1 MKYVFIK
8 KFETGETSIGLI
20 DDPLEVFKSGEYKP
34 NNGDKIYQLGSEVTV
49 EVSVKVK
56 SSPVYRGGIA
66 IPAIDPAGTLMNDD
80 LGVGDYRG

>member
-20 DDPLEVFKSGEYKP
+20 DDPLEVYKSGEYKP
-34 NNGDKIYQLGSEVTV
+34 ENGDKIYQLGNEISV

-56 SSPVYRGGIA
+56 SNTRSDIGYMPGIRGLKDGLDVGEYRG
-66 IPAIDPAGTLMNDD
+66 
-80 LGVGDYRG
+80 